1 VENKFFLNKNRL
13 IVWGDF
19 LLLFFVSPCGI
30 LSMRFHAKE
39 GVMTDKNL
47 GKDSV
52 TELVFAM
59 GNQNGERKFFGVPLS
74 EEDLRVTTMELPSMD
89 ANLFVSMEKRVAQTG
104 VFVDD
109 AYCPR
114 KDGRRPTER
123 IPDEVREKLLAD
135 LNRLTD

>member
-1 VENKFFLNKNRL
+1 
-13 IVWGDF
+13 
-19 LLLFFVSPCGI
+19 
-30 LSMRFHAKE
+30 
-39 GVMTDKNL
+39 MTDKKSNN
-47 GKDSV
+47 GPV
-52 TELVFAM
+52 AELVLSI
-59 GNQNGERKFFGVPLS
+59 GDQKGERKVFGVPLS

-89 ANLFVSMEKRVAQTG
+89 ADLFVRMEKRVAQTG

-135 LNRLTD
+135 LNRLTE